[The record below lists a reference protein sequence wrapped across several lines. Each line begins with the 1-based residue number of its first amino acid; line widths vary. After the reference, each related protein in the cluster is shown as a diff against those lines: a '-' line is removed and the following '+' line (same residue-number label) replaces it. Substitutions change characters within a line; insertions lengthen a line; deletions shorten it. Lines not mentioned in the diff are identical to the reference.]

1 MVPPMTPYSVAL
13 TPCSSYDLD
22 VVEQAMIRQIDKLGG
37 LRHMVSRGDRVLIK
51 PNFIAPRPA
60 DKAVQTHTS
69 VILGAARILKDYGA
83 RPFVGDSPAWG
94 GVEVCAKAQGLDEPL
109 KHLGIDLVQ
118 LDRPQFIAVGPDQT
132 RVGISTHALEADAIF
147 NLPKLKAHQQMMG
160 TFAIKNMFGCVSGKR
175 KPYWHFA
182 RGGSAVQFAEF
193 LIRIFE
199 AIPPVLNLVDGIVA
213 MDQDGPINGR
223 PRPLHWLI
231 GGQAPIAVE
240 RACAKLIGLPS
251 ENLPM
256 IQAAKRIAYGC
267 PSDQQLHLVDAQWAD
282 IECLTDFDIPA
293 LVPVRF
299 SLGRVMKS
307 IVKGRLV
314 ALKTACGKHT

>member
-1 MVPPMTPYSVAL
+1 MTPYSVAL
-13 TPCSSYDLD
+13 TPCSTYDLD
-22 VVEQAMIRQIDKLGG
+22 VVEQAMIRQIEKLGG
-37 LRHMVSRGDRVLIK
+37 LQRIVNRGDRVLIK

-60 DKAVQTHTS
+60 DKAVQTHAS
-69 VILGAARILKDYGA
+69 VILGTARLLKDYGA

-94 GVEVCAKAQGLDEPL
+94 SVEACAKAQGLDAPL

-118 LDRPQFIAVGPDQT
+118 LDTPRFIAVGPKQT
-132 RVGISTHALEADAIF
+132 RVGISVHALEADAIF

-182 RGGSAVQFAEF
+182 RGTSPVRFAKF
-193 LIRIFE
+193 LIQIFD

-231 GGQAPIAVE
+231 GGQEPMAVE
-240 RACAKLIGLPS
+240 RACARLIGLPS

-256 IQAAKRIAYGC
+256 VQAASRLNYGC
-267 PSDQQLHLVDAQWAD
+267 PSDEALHLVDVQWPD
-282 IECLTDFDIPA
+282 IQCLTDFDIPA

-299 SLGRVMKS
+299 SLGRVIKS
-307 IVKGRLV
+307 VIKGRLV
-314 ALKTACGKHT
+314 AMKTACKQRA